1 MAKISDEMGKRII
14 SRARGKGGPRY
25 RAPSHRFAGT
35 VSYPQIK
42 ETVQAKVIDIV
53 HDPGRDAPLAKIQL
67 PDKREKFM
75 IAVEGMKVGD
85 KITISGVQKG
95 VPVFPGNVAPLSAAQ
110 EGTAVCSIEASPQS
124 GPKYCRSPGTYATVV
139 SKGEKIVLKMPS
151 GEFKEFDPRCFAT
164 AGVPAGSGRE
174 DKPFVKAGQV
184 YYAALARNRLWPRSS
199 GVKMNPVDHPFGGK
213 TKPGWPKTVS
223 RHAPPGQKVGSLA
236 ARRTGKRKK

>member
-1 MAKISDEMGKRII
+1 MGKRII

-25 RAPSHRFAGT
+25 RAPSHRYAGR

-42 ETVQAKVIDIV
+42 GTAQAKVVEII
-53 HDPGRDAPLAKIQL
+53 HDPGRDAPLAKIQF
-67 PDKREKFM
+67 PDKRKKLTIAIEGVKEGDMITVLSEQEKRA
-75 IAVEGMKVGD
+75 AVGS
-85 KITISGVQKG
+85 I
-95 VPVFPGNVAPLSAAQ
+95 APLGALP

-139 SKGEKIVLKMPS
+139 SKGDKIILRMPS
-151 GEFKEFDPRCFAT
+151 GAFKEFDPRCFASV
-164 AGVPAGSGRE
+164 GVPAGAGRR

-184 YYAALARNRLWPRSS
+184 YYAAQARNRLWPRSS
-199 GVKMNPVDHPFGGK
+199 GSKMSPVDHPFGGK